1 MDIRFVLAGINIIAV
16 AIVMAVYGWLTYSTQ
31 LIGIAGSIGIV
42 GAVSVAVGLSH
53 GEPTAVFLKDYY
65 RIISGFVL
73 KTLEDLRLINI
84 LPKILFIK
92 ESNEYYMV
100 LTQLKSFSGIGK
112 EITPGI
118 MIVNGA
124 PSYVFK
130 LPNIYAEAV
139 EEPITDPIELE
150 SRVKSLLIET
160 YGLCTRVSI
169 TRTKDLLDLSLEGV
183 DKKLLEVLYEPLS
196 PIDVVVLTILAQL
209 MKKSLYMES
218 RSIEGDTYTAKIRVV
233 L

>member
-1 MDIRFVLAGINIIAV
+1 MDIRFLLTGVNIIAI
-16 AIVMAVYGWLTYSTQ
+16 AIILAVYGWLTYSTQ

-42 GAVSVAVGLSH
+42 GAVSIAIGLSH
-53 GEPTAVFLKDYY
+53 GEPTADFLRDYY
-65 RIISGFVL
+65 RIISGFVS
-73 KTLEDLRLINI
+73 KTLEDLRLTNT
-84 LPKILFIK
+84 LPKVLFVK
-92 ESNEYYMV
+92 QANEYYMV
-100 LTQLKSFSGIGK
+100 LTQLKSFSNIDK

-118 MIVNGA
+118 MIVDGA
-124 PSYVFK
+124 PCYVFK

-150 SRVKSLLIET
+150 SRLRSLLIET

-169 TRTKDLLDLSLEGV
+169 TRTKDLFDLSLEGI

-209 MKKSLYMES
+209 MKKSLYMEN
-218 RSIEGDTYTAKIRVV
+218 RSIEGDMYTAKIRVI